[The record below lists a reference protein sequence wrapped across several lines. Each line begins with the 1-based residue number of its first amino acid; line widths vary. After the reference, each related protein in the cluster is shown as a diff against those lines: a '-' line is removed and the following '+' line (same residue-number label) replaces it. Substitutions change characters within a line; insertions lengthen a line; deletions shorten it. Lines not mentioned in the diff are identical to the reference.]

1 MLSSL
6 WMGSIHGELG
16 DGEILQK
23 SGIFNVALFWLIL
36 GKAVPDW
43 VSALNDELEE
53 FSVKWND
60 LESNSK

>member
-1 MLSSL
+1 MET
-6 WMGSIHGELG
+6 I
-16 DGEILQK
+16 DGEPSNGEIPQK
-23 SGIFNVALFWLIL
+23 WYFQSFQLIL